1 MVHMVKVSICIPAY
15 NNELPVRRLLESI
28 EKQNFKDYEVII
40 TDDSVTDGIKKL
52 AEEKSYVKY
61 YKNPHRLGAAA
72 NWNAAISKACGE
84 YIKIMHHDDW
94 FTDEN
99 SLKEFVNLLEE
110 HPEACLGFSGSRQE
124 EKGKSY
130 DRCISPEDAAFIV
143 QDYRNLYLGNTIG
156 APSAV
161 IVRGSAVG
169 SACGWMGEDREEIVS
184 EGENGKGQ
192 EDRQGIGD
200 RKGIE
205 ERKGIEDKSGNKT
218 GGKNPDGSEMIEY
231 DEKLTWLVDMEYY
244 MNLLKHTPHF
254 IYTEKPLVS
263 IGVGDDQL
271 TEACRDNKELN
282 VFEYGYIYKKYHLE
296 NQEKYR
302 HKLLTILSD
311 AGKSEKEAI
320 SYGLTKKEYRDEMR
334 RKLIS
339 KIKWKL
345 THFPGSRTTG

>member
-1 MVHMVKVSICIPAY
+1 MVHMMKVSICIPAY
-15 NNELPVRRLLESI
+15 NNEPSVRRLLESI
-28 EKQNFKDYEVII
+28 ERQNFKDYEVII

-61 YKNPHRLGAAA
+61 YKNPQCLGAAA
-72 NWNAAISKACGE
+72 NWNAAISKARGE

-99 SLKEFVNLLEE
+99 SLREFVNMLEE

-124 EKGKSY
+124 EKEKSY
-130 DRCISPEDAAFIV
+130 ERHIAPEDAAFIA
-143 QDYRNLYLGNTIG
+143 QDYRNLYLGITIG

-161 IVRGSAVG
+161 IVRGSIMA
-169 SACGWMGEDREEIVS
+169 
-184 EGENGKGQ
+184 
-192 EDRQGIGD
+192 
-200 RKGIE
+200 
-205 ERKGIEDKSGNKT
+205 
-218 GGKNPDGSEMIEY
+218 EY

-296 NQEKYR
+296 SQEKYR
-302 HKLLTILSD
+302 QKLLMILLD
-311 AGKSEKEAI
+311 AGKSEEEVTA
-320 SYGLTKKEYRDEMR
+320 YGFPKGVYRREMR
-334 RKLIS
+334 KKLFS

-345 THFPGSRTTG
+345 THRI

>member
-1 MVHMVKVSICIPAY
+1 MVHMMKVSICIPAY
-15 NNELPVRRLLESI
+15 NNEPSVRRLLESI
-28 EKQNFKDYEVII
+28 ERQNLKDYEVII

-61 YKNPHRLGAAA
+61 YKNPQCLGAAA
-72 NWNAAISKACGE
+72 NWNAAISKARGE

-99 SLKEFVNLLEE
+99 SLREFVNMLEE

-124 EKGKSY
+124 EKEKSY
-130 DRCISPEDAAFIV
+130 DRHIALEDAAFIA

-161 IVRGSAVG
+161 IVRGSIMA
-169 SACGWMGEDREEIVS
+169 
-184 EGENGKGQ
+184 
-192 EDRQGIGD
+192 
-200 RKGIE
+200 
-205 ERKGIEDKSGNKT
+205 
-218 GGKNPDGSEMIEY
+218 EY

-296 NQEKYR
+296 SQEKYR
-302 HKLLTILSD
+302 QKLLMILLD
-311 AGKSEKEAI
+311 AGKSEEEVTA
-320 SYGLTKKEYRDEMR
+320 YGFPKGVYRREMR
-334 RKLIS
+334 KKLFS

-345 THFPGSRTTG
+345 THRI